1 MGSSPTPSAMAKIL
15 GIDYGKKRIGV
26 AISDQGG
33 KFAFPHSIVDND
45 RDGII
50 VLKEIIEK
58 DGVEKIVFGESLNS
72 DGRENPIME
81 DTRAFAERL
90 SLETGRPVFFEK
102 EFMTSVEAHRFAFKE
117 QEKKGRQE
125 VDASAAAL
133 ILQRYLD
140 RQR

>member
-1 MGSSPTPSAMAKIL
+1 MAKIL

-26 AISDQGG
+26 ALSDEGG
-33 KFAFPHSIVDND
+33 EFAFPFSVIDN
-45 RDGII
+45 GKSAVAKI
-50 VLKEIIEK
+50 KEICVSE
-58 DGVEKIVFGESLNS
+58 GVKKIVVGESLDS
-72 DGRENPIME
+72 EGRENPIMKE
-81 DTRAFAERL
+81 ARFFAEEL
-90 SLETGRPVFFEK
+90 SGGTGTEIFFEK

-140 RQR
+140 K